1 MAIIHIEKR
10 SARFLRRMTILF
22 LIVSFFV
29 IAAFQ
34 LHTKYLIDPEQDVSV
49 TIVGFAERYTPQE
62 IRDHVIRDRFRD
74 RYSLLIKWYYKYY
87 EAETLPFIEKITVE
101 VKDDGKIHITAY
113 EKPPIACIYDTGFY
127 LYFNRD
133 GEIISS
139 RTSNTENLPVV
150 TGLKYNNLA
159 MYQVFETQ
167 DNGLFQV
174 ILSIVFQMQDKEFHI
189 DEIAFDNNKA
199 VTISVGENRYFLG
212 SRKVYDVQ
220 VAMIPEVERKLAERN
235 AEKGKTCAYDI
246 NMEGVFRSDDD
257 FYARE
262 RATDTAPDTGEDDG
276 GENGK

>member
-1 MAIIHIEKR
+1 MAVIHIEKR

-22 LIVSFFV
+22 LILSFFIIV
-29 IAAFQ
+29 AFQ
-34 LHTKYLIDPEQDVSV
+34 LHTKYLIDPVQDVSV
-49 TIVGFAERYTPQE
+49 TIVGFSERYTEEE
-62 IRDHVIRDRFRD
+62 IRNHVIRDRFRD

-101 VKDDGKIHITAY
+101 VDDEGKIHITAY

-139 RTSNTENLPVV
+139 RTTNTENLPVV

-167 DNGLFQV
+167 DNDLFQV
-174 ILSIVFQMQDKEFHI
+174 ILSIVFQMQNKEFHI
-189 DEIAFDNNKA
+189 DEIAFDNNKS
-199 VTISVGENRYFLG
+199 VTIHVGENRYFLG

-220 VAMIPEVERKLAERN
+220 VAMIPEVERKLKERN
-235 AEKGKTCAYDI
+235 EEKNKTCAYDI
-246 NMEGVFRSDDD
+246 NMEGVFRNDDD

-262 RATDTAPDTGEDDG
+262 RTDGSKEGSESEDG
-276 GENGK
+276 GDKE

>member
-1 MAIIHIEKR
+1 MAVIHIEKR

-22 LIVSFFV
+22 LILSFFIIV
-29 IAAFQ
+29 AFQ
-34 LHTKYLIDPEQDVSV
+34 LHTKYLIDPVQDVSV
-49 TIVGFAERYTPQE
+49 TIVGFSERYTEEE
-62 IRDHVIRDRFRD
+62 IRNHVIRDRFRD

-101 VKDDGKIHITAY
+101 VDDEGKIHITAY

-139 RTSNTENLPVV
+139 RTTNTENLPVV

-167 DNGLFQV
+167 DNDLFQV
-174 ILSIVFQMQDKEFHI
+174 ILSIVFQMQNKEFHI
-189 DEIAFDNNKA
+189 DEIAFDNNKS
-199 VTISVGENRYFLG
+199 VTIHVGENRYFLG

-220 VAMIPEVERKLAERN
+220 VAMIPEVERKLKERN
-235 AEKGKTCAYDI
+235 EEKNKTCAYDI
-246 NMEGVFRSDDD
+246 NMESVFRNDDD

-262 RATDTAPDTGEDDG
+262 RTDGSKEGSEPEDG
-276 GENGK
+276 GDQE

>member
-1 MAIIHIEKR
+1 MAVIHIEKR

-22 LIVSFFV
+22 LILSFFIIV
-29 IAAFQ
+29 AFQ
-34 LHTKYLIDPEQDVSV
+34 LHTKYLIDPVQDVSV
-49 TIVGFAERYTPQE
+49 TIVGFSERYTEEE
-62 IRDHVIRDRFRD
+62 IRNHVIRDRFRD

-101 VKDDGKIHITAY
+101 VDDEGKIHITAY

-139 RTSNTENLPVV
+139 RTTNTENLPVV

-167 DNGLFQV
+167 DNDLFQV
-174 ILSIVFQMQDKEFHI
+174 ILSIVFQMQNKEFHI
-189 DEIAFDNNKA
+189 DEIAFDNNKS
-199 VTISVGENRYFLG
+199 VTIHVGENRYFLG

-220 VAMIPEVERKLAERN
+220 VAMIPEVERKLKERN
-235 AEKGKTCAYDI
+235 EEKNKTCAYDI
-246 NMEGVFRSDDD
+246 NMEGVFRNDDD

-262 RATDTAPDTGEDDG
+262 RTDGSKEGSEPEDG
-276 GENGK
+276 GDQE

>member
-1 MAIIHIEKR
+1 MAVIHIEKR

-22 LIVSFFV
+22 LILSFFIIV
-29 IAAFQ
+29 AFQ
-34 LHTKYLIDPEQDVSV
+34 LHTKYLIDPVQDVSV
-49 TIVGFAERYTPQE
+49 TIVGFSERYTEEE
-62 IRDHVIRDRFRD
+62 IRNHVIRDRFRD

-101 VKDDGKIHITAY
+101 VDDEGKIHITAY

-139 RTSNTENLPVV
+139 RTTNTENLPVV

-167 DNGLFQV
+167 DNDLFQV
-174 ILSIVFQMQDKEFHI
+174 ILSIVFQMQNKEFHI
-189 DEIAFDNNKA
+189 DEIAFDNNKS
-199 VTISVGENRYFLG
+199 VTIHVGENRYFLG

-220 VAMIPEVERKLAERN
+220 VAMIPEVERKLKERN
-235 AEKGKTCAYDI
+235 EEKNKTCAYDI
-246 NMEGVFRSDDD
+246 NMEGVFRNDDD

-262 RATDTAPDTGEDDG
+262 RTDGSKEGSEPEDG
-276 GENGK
+276 GDKE

>member
-1 MAIIHIEKR
+1 MAVIHIEKR

-22 LIVSFFV
+22 LILSFFIIV
-29 IAAFQ
+29 AFQ
-34 LHTKYLIDPEQDVSV
+34 LHTKYLIDPVQDVSV
-49 TIVGFAERYTPQE
+49 TIVGFSERYTEEE
-62 IRDHVIRDRFRD
+62 IRNHVIRDRFRD

-101 VKDDGKIHITAY
+101 VDDEGKIHITAY

-139 RTSNTENLPVV
+139 RTTNTENLPVV

-167 DNGLFQV
+167 DNDLFQV
-174 ILSIVFQMQDKEFHI
+174 ILSIVFQMHNKEFHI
-189 DEIAFDNNKA
+189 DEIAFDNNKS
-199 VTISVGENRYFLG
+199 VTIHVGENRYFLG

-220 VAMIPEVERKLAERN
+220 VAMIPEVERKLKERN
-235 AEKGKTCAYDI
+235 EEKNKTCAYDI
-246 NMEGVFRSDDD
+246 NMEGVFRNDDD

-262 RATDTAPDTGEDDG
+262 RTDGSKEGAEPEDG
-276 GENGK
+276 GDQE

>member
-1 MAIIHIEKR
+1 
-10 SARFLRRMTILF
+10 MTILF

-49 TIVGFAERYTPQE
+49 TIVGFGERYTPQE

-101 VKDDGKIHITAY
+101 VGDDNKIHITAY

-212 SRKVYDVQ
+212 ARKVYDVQ

-235 AEKGKTCAYDI
+235 AEKSKTCAYDI

-262 RATDTAPDTGEDDG
+262 RETNTEPENEPDDE
-276 GENGK
+276 